1 MPTLA
6 ERIPIPVQAA
16 TMRAAM
22 ALPRSV
28 RRLLAGRP
36 IELDGQTL
44 DLDAQLMLR
53 INQFAGIR
61 LAAESPEAARTSLN
75 ASAKI
80 AERVNRPPMQ
90 SRPVRIPARGGELHA
105 RLYIP
110 NHVGTNAPLLVFY
123 HGGGWVVGNVE
134 THDDTVRFLAQHA
147 GVRALSVDYRLAP
160 EDPFPAA
167 VEDAI
172 DTYDYVVANAEELG
186 ADPNRIAVGGDSA
199 GGNLA
204 AVVAQQAKDSG
215 SHLPAF
221 QLLIYPEVDFVNRR
235 ASRELFSDGFFL
247 TDDDMNWF
255 EHRYVPAGTDKSD
268 PRLSPLLAKD
278 LTGLPPAA
286 VITAGFDPLRD
297 NGEAYY
303 DALKTAGVPVTLHRH
318 WDLIHGFVNLLGLS
332 PRFREATLEIAG
344 VLRTGL
350 DLTAK

>member
-22 ALPRSV
+22 ALPRAV
-28 RRLLAGRP
+28 RRFLAGRP

-44 DLDAQLMLR
+44 DVDAQLMLR
-53 INQFAGIR
+53 INRFAGIK
-61 LAAESPEAARTSLN
+61 LSGATPERARTSLN

-80 AERVNRPPMQ
+80 AERVSRPPMQ
-90 SRPVRIPARGGELHA
+90 SRPVRIPARGGELYS

-110 NHVGTNAPLLVFY
+110 NHVGKNAPMLVFF

-134 THDDTVRFLAQHA
+134 THDDTVRFLAQQA

-160 EDPFPAA
+160 EHPFPAA
-167 VEDAI
+167 VEDAV
-172 DTYDYVVANAEELG
+172 DTYEYVVAHAEELG
-186 ADPNRIAVGGDSA
+186 ADANRIAVGGDSA

-204 AVVAQQAKDSG
+204 AVVAQQAKDTG
-215 SHLPAF
+215 GHLPAF

-235 ASRELFSDGFFL
+235 ASREFFGDGFFL
-247 TDDDMNWF
+247 TDSDMNWF
-255 EHRYVPAGTDKSD
+255 EGHYVTAGTDKSD

-278 LTGLPPAA
+278 LSGLPPAA

-303 DALKTAGVPVTLHRH
+303 DALKAAGVPVTLHRH
-318 WDLIHGFVNLLGLS
+318 WDMIHGFVNLLGLS
-332 PRFREATLEIAG
+332 PRFREATMEIAG

>member
-1 MPTLA
+1 
-6 ERIPIPVQAA
+6 
-16 TMRAAM
+16 MRAAM
-22 ALPRSV
+22 ALPRHI
-28 RRLLAGRP
+28 RRLMAGRP

-44 DLDAQLMLR
+44 DVDAQLMLR
-53 INQFAGIR
+53 INQFAGIQ
-61 LAAESPEAARTSLN
+61 LAAASPEEARTNLN

-80 AERVNRPPMQ
+80 AERASRPPMR
-90 SRPVRIPARGGELHA
+90 SRPVRIPARGGELYS

-110 NHVGTNAPLLVFY
+110 NHVGENAPLLVFY

-134 THDDTVRFLAQHA
+134 THDDAVRFLAQHA

-160 EDPFPAA
+160 EHPFPAA

-172 DTYDYVVANAEELG
+172 DTYEYVVANAEQLG

-204 AVVAQQAKDSG
+204 AVVAQQAKDNG
-215 SHLPAF
+215 GNLPAF

-235 ASRELFSDGFFL
+235 ASRKFFSEGFFL

-255 EHRYVPAGTDKSD
+255 EGHYVPEGADKSD

-278 LTGLPPAA
+278 LSGLPPAA

-303 DALKTAGVPVTLHRH
+303 DALKKASVPVTLHRH
-318 WDLIHGFVNLLGLS
+318 WDLIHGFINLLGIS

>member
-1 MPTLA
+1 
-6 ERIPIPVQAA
+6 
-16 TMRAAM
+16 MRAAM
-22 ALPRSV
+22 ALPRAV
-28 RRLLAGRP
+28 RRFLAGKP

-44 DLDAQLMLR
+44 DVDAQLMLR
-53 INQFAGIR
+53 VNQFAGIR
-61 LAAESPEAARTSLN
+61 LAGATPEGARTSLN

-80 AERVNRPPMQ
+80 AERVSRPPMQ
-90 SRPVRIPARGGELHA
+90 SRPVRIPARGGELYS

-110 NHVGTNAPLLVFY
+110 NHVGKNAPMLVFF

-134 THDDTVRFLAQHA
+134 THDDTVRFLAQQA

-160 EDPFPAA
+160 EHPFPAA
-167 VEDAI
+167 VEDAV
-172 DTYDYVVANAEELG
+172 DTYEYVVEHAEELG

-204 AVVAQQAKDSG
+204 AVVAQQARDTG
-215 SHLPAF
+215 GHLPAF
-221 QLLIYPEVDFVNRR
+221 QLLIYPEVDFVDRR
-235 ASRELFSDGFFL
+235 ASRAFFKEGFFL

-255 EHRYVPAGTDKSD
+255 EGHYVPAGTDKTD

-278 LTGLPPAA
+278 LSGLPPAA

-303 DALKTAGVPVTLHRH
+303 DALKAAGVPVTLHRH
-318 WDLIHGFVNLLGLS
+318 WDMIHGFVNLLGLS
-332 PRFREATLEIAG
+332 PRFREATMEIAG